1 MAREDRTQRLRATWV
16 LSAWLV
22 DPVLIQHGP
31 IGSPELL
38 QLGLPRLWTEKL
50 QGPLFVLSLESCHGS
65 GPDPRMWPWQSVG
78 RIGMVLALVIVAQ
91 CLVVEGR
98 QKTFKTVKDLE
109 RHLGSKL
116 HCPGHPYDQQWAA
129 WEAEAKRGYYIRA

>member
-1 MAREDRTQRLRATWV
+1 MKRLVRRNGQGGQTQRLRATWV

-22 DPVLIQHGP
+22 DPVLFQHGP

-91 CLVVEGR
+91 CLVVED
-98 QKTFKTVKDLE
+98 VKRLL
-109 RHLGSKL
+109 RL
-116 HCPGHPYDQQWAA
+116 
-129 WEAEAKRGYYIRA
+129 